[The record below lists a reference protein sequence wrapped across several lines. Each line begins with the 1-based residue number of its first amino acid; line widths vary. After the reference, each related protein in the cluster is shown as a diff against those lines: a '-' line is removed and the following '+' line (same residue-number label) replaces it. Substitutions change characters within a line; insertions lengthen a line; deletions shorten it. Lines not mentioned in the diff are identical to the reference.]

1 MKEDTDITLEKVAQS
16 VNWFED
22 PRTVLSNQNKFLCY
36 VMKYGIYEH
45 VQEVY
50 SHYGKAAF
58 KKALNS
64 VYAQILDERS
74 MAYFYRLLDK
84 D

>member
-1 MKEDTDITLEKVAQS
+1 MKQDTYIDLEKVAQS

-22 PRTVLSNQNKFLCY
+22 PRKVLSNQDKFLCY
-36 VMKYGIYEH
+36 VMKYGLYED

-50 SHYGKAAF
+50 SHYGKSAF

-74 MAYFYRLLDK
+74 IAYFTRLLTK
-84 D
+84 